1 MYRVR
6 QCNDEIT
13 KMIKE
18 YEEFCR
24 KIGLKS
30 SSCNGEKVQHSFFDV
45 SSLENAIVTKKN
57 MEAEIDA
64 KLVELDKLKDELTEI
79 IFNQD
84 KISGRKKMILYMFF
98 VDGMTNS
105 QIARFFNIT
114 ERTVILEKNEAVK
127 ELTSPPYV
135 IK

>member
-13 KMIKE
+13 TMIKE

-30 SSCNGEKVQHSFFDV
+30 PSCNGGKVQHSFFDV

-79 IFNQD
+79 IFNQN

>member
-1 MYRVR
+1 
-6 QCNDEIT
+6 
-13 KMIKE
+13 
-18 YEEFCR
+18 
-24 KIGLKS
+24 
-30 SSCNGEKVQHSFFDV
+30 
-45 SSLENAIVTKKN
+45 

-64 KLVELDKLKDELTEI
+64 KLVELDRLKGELTEI
-79 IFNQD
+79 IFNQN

>member
-13 KMIKE
+13 TMIKE

-127 ELTSPPYV
+127 ELTSHPYV